1 MNYFAARPLIT
12 MLVLS
17 LAANT
22 AARADGFGINATR
35 LIYPQGEPSISV
47 TLRNTQV
54 DKPWLVRALVSLAQ
68 DTPVK
73 APFMVTPPLF
83 RLEAQSTNQVR
94 IAFLNQP
101 LPTDRESVFYFYTT
115 AIPASEKPGELVAAS
130 GIKGMVQFG
139 VGNII
144 KLFYRPTGL
153 TGSSTEAQKNLHFE
167 RREHGLE
174 ISNPSA
180 YFVSLNNVTVN
191 GESLPLSSPEQRM
204 LAPYSSHVWAVQ
216 KPYGE
221 VLWTTINDYGG
232 FDAHR
237 AELH

>member
-1 MNYFAARPLIT
+1 MIFFAARPLIT
-12 MLVLS
+12 TLLLS
-17 LAANT
+17 LAAIT
-22 AARADGFGINATR
+22 AARAEGFGINATR
-35 LIYPQGEPSISV
+35 LIYPQGEQSISV

-54 DKPWLVRALVSLAQ
+54 DKPWLVQALVSQTQ
-68 DTPVK
+68 DKPAK
-73 APFMVTPPLF
+73 APFIVTPPLF

-101 LPTDRESVFYFYTT
+101 LPADRESVFYFHTT
-115 AIPASEKPGELVAAS
+115 AIPASENPGELAAAT

-153 TGSSTEAQKNLHFE
+153 PGSSTGAQKNLHFE

-180 YFVSLNNVTVN
+180 FFVSLDTVMVN
-191 GESLPLSSPEQRM
+191 GERLPLSTPEQRM

-221 VLWTTINDYGG
+221 VRWTTINDYGG
-232 FDAHR
+232 FDAYR
-237 AELH
+237 TELH

>member
-1 MNYFAARPLIT
+1 MKYFAALPLT
-12 MLVLS
+12 TTLLLS
-17 LAANT
+17 LSAINT
-22 AARADGFGINATR
+22 ARADGFGINATR
-35 LIYPQGEPSISV
+35 LIYPQGEHSISV

-54 DKPWLVRALVSLAQ
+54 DKPWLVQALVSLAQ
-68 DTPVK
+68 DKPAK

-101 LPTDRESVFYFYTT
+101 LPTDRESVFYFHTT
-115 AIPASEKPGELVAAS
+115 AIPASEKTGELVATPEV
-130 GIKGMVQFG
+130 KGTVQFG

-144 KLFYRPTGL
+144 KLFYRPKGL
-153 TGSSTEAQKNLHFE
+153 PGSSKAAQKNLHFE

-180 YFVSLNNVTVN
+180 FFVSLDTVTVN
-191 GESLPLSSPEQRM
+191 GERLPLSTPAQRM
-204 LAPYSSHVWAVQ
+204 LAPFSSHVWAVQ

-221 VLWTTINDYGG
+221 VRWTTINDHGG
-232 FDAHR
+232 FDAHH